1 MVCPELLELLA
12 QTAEHSYA
20 YRCNRSMYSQIWVAM
35 LSVGSA
41 MGGEERYGGEEGEG
55 GEENYGERREMG
67 GGERWGEERYGGER
81 YGGSAMGGA
90 LWYVSLV
97 NC

>member
-41 MGGEERYGGEEGEG
+41 MGGGAL
-55 GEENYGERREMG
+55 
-67 GGERWGEERYGGER
+67 WGEERYGGER